1 MSLGEY
7 LRDLRLERGLLQKQL
22 ASRLRCQPSY
32 VSNLERGIRVS
43 IGADMRQRLAEA
55 LELTPSELAR
65 LDLLIR
71 ATKGPVP
78 LPSSATEQ
86 ELLLVY
92 QLADCIGRIPISH
105 QQLIRLI
112 LEPWSSKAGS
122 DVLPVRSHAM
132 SL

>member
-1 MSLGEY
+1 MSLGLF
-7 LRDLRLERGLLQKQL
+7 LRDLRLNRGLLQKEL
-22 ASRLRCQPSY
+22 AKLLRVQPSY
-32 VSNLERGIRVS
+32 VSNLERGVRVS

-55 LELTPSELAR
+55 LELTPSEMAR

-86 ELLLVY
+86 ELQLVY
-92 QLADCIGRIPISH
+92 QLADCIGRLPISH
-105 QQLIRLI
+105 LQLIRLI
-112 LEPWSSKAGS
+112 LEPWSSKVAG
-122 DVLPVRSHAM
+122 DVLPARSHAM